1 MKLATKA
8 VGGIKP
14 GKPWS
19 KNSPQNIMFKLIPSV
34 SPIFLAAALVTLTDL
49 KGKIGFLLGWA
60 IFTTVFILIWPI
72 AIKSKN
78 ARGELF
84 LQAIISISSLIFF
97 AVIAWVFS
105 SVLTPGIKAFTPSLF
120 LGDSSNVEVDTPL
133 NQGGLLHA
141 LLGSIIVVGVAT
153 LISVPFGILS
163 ALYIT
168 EVRGKLVPYV
178 RFFIQAM
185 SGVPSIVAGLFIYAA
200 LIVTQVIPYTGFT
213 GSLALAILMLP
224 TVARTSEEVLRLVPD
239 DLRNA
244 ALALGGTQARTIFQ
258 VVLPSARAG
267 LVTAVILGVARVA
280 GETAPLLLT
289 AFGGN
294 TVNLNPFEGTMATLP
309 WYIFSQMALGT
320 ENDVARAW
328 FAALTLLIL
337 VSITF
342 SLARVLNRKRF

>member
-14 GKPWS
+14 TKPWS
-19 KNSPQNIMFKLIPSV
+19 KNSPQNILFKLIPSV
-34 SPIFLAAALVTLTDL
+34 SPIFLAAALVAVTDL
-49 KGKIGFLLGWA
+49 KGKIGFLLAWA
-60 IFTTVFILIWPI
+60 IFTTVFILIWPFV
-72 AIKSKN
+72 IKSKN

-84 LQAIISISSLIFF
+84 LQAIISISSLTFF

-141 LLGSIIVVGVAT
+141 LLGSIIVVGIAT

-185 SGVPSIVAGLFIYAA
+185 SGVPSIVA
-200 LIVTQVIPYTGFT
+200 
-213 GSLALAILMLP
+213 
-224 TVARTSEEVLRLVPD
+224 
-239 DLRNA
+239 
-244 ALALGGTQARTIFQ
+244 
-258 VVLPSARAG
+258 
-267 LVTAVILGVARVA
+267 RVA

-294 TVNLNPFEGTMATLP
+294 TVNLNPFEGSMATLP